1 MTERERFEELLKT
14 TGRAGVD
21 KVLAGL
27 EELGFFSAPASTRF
41 HGCVPGGLLKHSLNV
56 YDQARVIRE
65 IEVKMCPEIEP
76 KVPVESIVVTAL
88 LHDVCKAEVY
98 KEIEKFRKDKDGKWE
113 KYKTYGVDHS
123 DFPMGHGEKS
133 VVRLLRW
140 GLELT
145 DDEMLAIR
153 WHMGAFDLSDSAEA
167 RGSFSTAGEKTPLLP
182 ILIAADG
189 LASHI
194 VEGKAQ

>member
-1 MTERERFEELLKT
+1 MMERTRFEELLKT

-65 IEVKMCPEIEP
+65 VEVKMCPEIEP

-98 KEIEKFRKDKDGKWE
+98 KEVEKFRKDKDGKWE
-113 KYKTYGVDHS
+113 KYKAYGVDHS

-167 RGSFSTAGEKTPLLP
+167 RGSFSAAGEKTPLLP